1 MLAAGGGF
9 VETWEWIALAA
20 GLAAGVLVLIVLAT
34 LVGRRRRRTHLKERF
49 GPEYDRAVEEAGRRD
64 AERQLVEVERRHED
78 LDLRALPATT
88 RERYLDEWRQTES
101 RFVSDPADAVRGAER
116 IVVRVLEERGYPIE
130 GHPDRS
136 AAYVAADYPDLAHRY
151 RRAHEMAASAERG
164 TENLRLALIDLRV
177 VLDELLAPPQ
187 RTTA

>member
-1 MLAAGGGF
+1 MDATEIIIVL
-9 VETWEWIALAA
+9 IAVVVAA
-20 GLAAGVLVLIVLAT
+20 GLLLWFWSRSRQSKQL
-34 LVGRRRRRTHLKERF
+34 RERF
-49 GPEYDRAVEEAGRRD
+49 GPEYDHAVEEAGRRD
-64 AERQLVEVERRHED
+64 AERQLVEVERRHEN
-78 LDLRALPATT
+78 LDLRTLPATT

-130 GHPDRS
+130 GDPDRS
-136 AAYVAADYPDLAHRY
+136 AVHVAADYPDLAHRY

-177 VLDELLAPPQ
+177 VLDELLAPPE